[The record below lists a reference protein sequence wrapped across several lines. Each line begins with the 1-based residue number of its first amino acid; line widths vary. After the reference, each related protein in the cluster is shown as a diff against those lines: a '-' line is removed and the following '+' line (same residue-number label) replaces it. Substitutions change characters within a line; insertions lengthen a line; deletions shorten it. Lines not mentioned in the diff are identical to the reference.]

1 MTLIIQ
7 IIPILLAIPGFVI
20 ISLSRDNK
28 PALWIGINHRI
39 IVLDFDTEIKRIV
52 SKIVSNR
59 LMKNEPIFDTLL
71 HGLRRLFAKFL
82 HHTFC

>member
-59 LMKNEPIFDTLL
+59 LMKNEPLFDTLL
-71 HGLRRLFAKFL
+71 HALRRLFAKAL

>member
-59 LMKNEPIFDTLL
+59 LMKNEPFFDTLL
-71 HGLRRLFAKFL
+71 HALRRLFAKAL

>member
-20 ISLSRDNK
+20 IPLSRDNK

-59 LMKNEPIFDTLL
+59 LMKNEPFFDTLL
-71 HGLRRLFAKFL
+71 HALRRLLAKAL